1 MSRVIAIKLIAASV
15 VLFILPLFTLKA
27 FAQGETTSAIVGQ
40 VSDAS
45 GAAVPGAT
53 VTVHNTETGLQRIAT
68 TDDSGRFNFP
78 QLKPGTYTVRVEGQG
93 FDPQQIG
100 AVTSSLGQKQ
110 TVDFILKIA
119 QARESIEVSGEA
131 VILSPENANTATTL
145 DAPALENLPNPGGDL
160 TYPLQFAAG
169 ALINTAGSSNDFVGG
184 TNGYGNVEFNGLPAL
199 ANGYIVDG
207 LESNDPL
214 TNLNSGLSTNLVLGL
229 NSISEVT
236 VNTLSYAVDQ
246 GRYGASQVDYVTKSG
261 SNQFHGNLYEL
272 WNSSILNAAD
282 YFTNALPG
290 RQKPGANVNHFG
302 GSLGGPIVHDKLF
315 FFFDSEWVRIA
326 LPIVTPTIV
335 PSLAFQG
342 YVLGQLQDGEP
353 DPNHPG
359 QYVYPPSPQSINF
372 YKQMFGLYGNTNG
385 AAARVLG
392 CPYDVGMAAPAI
404 PNDGNYCANS
414 QSVSHSSD
422 DHEQVQTL
430 RIDYNINE
438 KDTTWYRLQSDT
450 GVQAAYT
457 DPINAVFDSVS
468 PQPLY
473 SFAAGYT
480 HVFSQNL
487 VNYFNPAFSWY
498 GSLFAPAD
506 FQKTL
511 AAFPI
516 VLQGTGANAFTTV
529 GGLDNT
535 WVQGRR
541 ASRFFIN
548 DNLAWSHGAHEF
560 RFGTNTRLLRL
571 NDYDFGEGSVPTV
584 TYANL
589 EQYIYGVANTATE
602 TFPTSA
608 NEPFNFL
615 NLDLYAQDTW
625 KVTKKL
631 TWTFGIRDTFN
642 SNPLNPHDQIARL
655 SGSFDSISHNVNQPL
670 NATIQTGLGNV
681 FSSTPLAILQPR
693 TAIAWQ
699 FEPKTVLR
707 AGFGIFSDLLPGSIA
722 DVVGVNPPYV
732 KTFQGGLL
740 GTVGKSGSAGCDP
753 AFGCTAIAP
762 GVANSAVDATV
773 SANQT
778 FSSGFQPGQPS
789 CASLPPSSAQA
800 SFATCLPP
808 VAITAVP
815 SGELHAP
822 YFMEWSLGLEHELG
836 TTGSLK
842 AQYVGTRAVN
852 QPYLT
857 EVNGY
862 QTVCPGCFAPFP
874 YVNPADPQRTGA
886 IDPRFGAVTQFSTGA
901 NSHYDGLQLTAMKRI
916 GHGLMGQI
924 NYTWSRCM
932 DTVSN
937 GGFLQFSAGGILSP
951 LPGELARNYGPCD
964 YDIRGNL
971 NAQYVYQLPL
981 KVQNHY
987 LGLALNG
994 WQVSG
999 TMFWHSGLPFSVLS
1013 TPYSANGNGIVNG
1026 SGPQFASVVP
1036 GVPLYDH
1043 NFIPGVTQPG
1053 TVQWLN
1059 PNAFVSTVDPS
1070 QQQLANGQIVPA
1082 GSCNGGD
1089 GAQTCQFGNLGR
1101 NALRG
1106 PQFFWSDFYLTKW
1119 FPVTERVKLRFDAQ
1133 FFNVFNHPN
1142 FALPSMVLAGIP
1154 GKPSTLPGF
1163 GAITSTT
1170 SPPTGL
1176 LGVGLGGDSTP
1187 RMVAFQMR
1195 MEF

>member
-1 MSRVIAIKLIAASV
+1 MRVVATSRPEISIKLRTTLWIAVLAGSLLAPDAS
-15 VLFILPLFTLKA
+15 

-45 GAAVPGAT
+45 GAAVPGASIT
-53 VTVHNTETGLQRIAT
+53 ITSQETGLKRSAT
-68 TDDSGRFNFP
+68 TDSSGRFNFA
-78 QLKPGTYTVRVEGQG
+78 QLKPGSYSVKVEAVG
-93 FDPQQIG
+93 FTSQQNEG
-100 AVTSSLGQKQ
+100 VSAGLGQKQ
-110 TVDFILKIA
+110 TVDFSLKV
-119 QARESIEVSGEA
+119 ARSVQSVEVTSETL
-131 VILSPENANTATTL
+131 VLSPENANTSTTL
-145 DAPALENLPNPGGDL
+145 NARALENLPNPGGDL

-169 ALINTAGSSNDFVGG
+169 ALINTAGSGNDFVGG

-199 ANGYIVDG
+199 SNGYIIDG
-207 LESNDPL
+207 LETNDPL

-246 GRYGASQVDYVTKSG
+246 GRYGASQVNYVTKSG

-272 WNSSILNAAD
+272 WNGSRFNAAD
-282 YFTNALPG
+282 YFTNATPG
-290 RQKPGANVNHFG
+290 NHKPRSTVNHFG
-302 GSLGGPIVHDKLF
+302 GSLGGPVLHDKLF

-326 LPIVTPTIV
+326 LPIVTPATV
-335 PSLAFQG
+335 PTPAFQD
-342 YVLGQLQDGEP
+342 YVLQQLPLGGIDSITGSKYQP
-353 DPNHPG
+353 A
-359 QYVYPPSPQSINF
+359 PQSVPF
-372 YKQMFGLYGNTNG
+372 YQKMFSLYGNTSG
-385 AAARVLG
+385 TPLAVLG
-392 CPYDVGMAAPAI
+392 CPFDVRGAAPAI
-404 PNDGNYCANS
+404 ANDGNGCANR

-422 DHEQVQTL
+422 DHEQVQTV
-430 RIDYNINE
+430 RIDYNIRAN
-438 KDTTWYRLQSDT
+438 DITWYRFQADT

-457 DPINAVFDSVS
+457 DPINALFDSVS

-498 GSLFAPAD
+498 ESLFAPNN

-516 VLQGTGANAFTTV
+516 VLQGSGANAPFTTV

-535 WVQGRR
+535 WLQGRR

-548 DNLAWSHGAHEF
+548 DNLAWSRWAHEL
-560 RFGTNTRLLRL
+560 RFGMNTRILRL
-571 NDYDFGEGSVPTV
+571 NDFDFGEGSVPTV
-584 TYANL
+584 TYTTL
-589 EQYIYGVANTATE
+589 PQYIYGVASTASE
-602 TFPTSA
+602 TFPASP

-625 KVTKKL
+625 KVTRKL

-642 SNPLNPHDQIARL
+642 SNPLNPHGQIARL
-655 SGSFDSISHNVNQPL
+655 RGAFDSISHDVNQPL
-670 NATIQTGLGNV
+670 SAAIRTGLGNV

-693 TAIAWQ
+693 TAVAWQ
-699 FEPKTVLR
+699 FESKSVLR
-707 AGFGIFSDLLPGSIA
+707 AGFGIFSDILPGSVA

-740 GTVGKSGSAGCDP
+740 GTVGG
-753 AFGCTAIAP
+753 TAIVP
-762 GVANSAVDATV
+762 GVPNSAINAAAA
-773 SANQT
+773 ANQT
-778 FSSGFQPGQPS
+778 FTSGFTLSQLS
-789 CASLPPSSAQA
+789 CASAQA
-800 SFATCLPP
+800 NPATCLPP
-808 VAITAVP
+808 VAIAAVP
-815 SGELHAP
+815 DGKLHAP
-822 YFMEWSLGLEHELG
+822 YFMEWSLGLERQLG
-836 TTGSLK
+836 ATGSVR

-857 EVNGY
+857 QVNGY
-862 QTVCPGCFAPFP
+862 QTVCEGCFAPFP
-874 YVNPADPQRTGA
+874 FGQSA
-886 IDPRFGAVTQFSTGA
+886 DPRFGAVTQFSTGA
-901 NSHYDGLQLTAMKRI
+901 NSHYNGLQMTAMKRF
-916 GHGLMGQI
+916 GRGFMGQL

-951 LPGELARNYGPCD
+951 LPGDLARNYGPCD
-964 YDIRGNL
+964 YDIRNNL
-971 NAQYVYQLPL
+971 NAQYLYQLPV
-981 KVQNHY
+981 KVQNRL
-987 LGLALNG
+987 LGDALNG

-999 TMFWHSGLPFSVLS
+999 TVFWHSGIPFSVLS

-1043 NFIPGVTQPG
+1043 NPIPGVTQPG
-1053 TVQWLN
+1053 TVPWLN

-1070 QQQLANGQIVPA
+1070 TGA
-1082 GSCNGGD
+1082 CFGGNNPNS
-1089 GAQTCQFGNLGR
+1089 CQFGTLGR
-1101 NALRG
+1101 NTLRG
-1106 PQFFWSDFYLTKW
+1106 PNFGWSDFYITKW
-1119 FPVTERVKLRFDAQ
+1119 IPLTERVKMRFDTQ

-1142 FALPSMVLAGIP
+1142 FGLPSMVLAGVP
-1154 GKPSTLPGF
+1154 GKPSTQTGF
-1163 GAITSTT
+1163 GALTYTT

-1187 RMVAFQMR
+1187 RMIAFQLR
-1195 MEF
+1195 LEF

>member
-1 MSRVIAIKLIAASV
+1 MTRT
-15 VLFILPLFTLKA
+15 VLSILLFAGSLA
-27 FAQGETTSAIVGQ
+27 FLFSEPTFPQGETTSAIVGQ

-45 GAAVPGAT
+45 GAGVPGAAVT
-53 VTVHNTETGLQRIAT
+53 VTSKETGSKRSAR
-68 TDDSGRFNFP
+68 TDESGRFNFP
-78 QLKPGTYTVRVEGQG
+78 QLKPGTYVVKVEAQG
-93 FDPQQIG
+93 FEPQENDS
-100 AVTSSLGQKQ
+100 VTSGLGQKQ
-110 TVDFILKIA
+110 TVNFTIKIA
-119 QARESIEVSGEA
+119 RRMETVEVNSEA
-131 VILSPENANTATTL
+131 AILNPEDANTSTTL
-145 DAPALENLPNPGGDL
+145 NSPALEDLPNPGGDL

-169 ALINTAGSSNDFVGG
+169 ALINTAGSGNDFVGG

-199 ANGYIVDG
+199 SNGYIVDG
-207 LESNDPL
+207 LETNDPL

-236 VNTLSYAVDQ
+236 VNTLSYSVDQ
-246 GRYGASQVDYVTKSG
+246 GRYGASQVNYVTKSG
-261 SNQFHGNLYEL
+261 TNLFHGNLYEL
-272 WNSSILNAAD
+272 WSGSRFSAAD
-282 YFTNALPG
+282 YFTNATPG
-290 RQKPGANVNHFG
+290 NHKPRSTVNHFG
-302 GSLGGPIVHDKLF
+302 GSVGGPIVKDKLF

-326 LPIVTPTIV
+326 LPIVTAATVPT
-335 PSLAFQG
+335 PAFQS
-342 YVLGQLQDGEP
+342 YVLQQLPLGGTDSITGS
-353 DPNHPG
+353 
-359 QYVYPPSPQSINF
+359 VYQPSPQSMPF
-372 YKQMFGLYGNTNG
+372 YQKMFSLYGNTNG
-385 AAARVLG
+385 TSLTVLG
-392 CPYDVGMAAPAI
+392 CPFDVGGVAPAI
-404 PNDGNYCANS
+404 ANDGNGCANR
-414 QSVSHSSD
+414 QSISHSSA
-422 DHEQVQTL
+422 DHEQVQTV

-438 KDTTWYRLQSDT
+438 KITTWFRFQTDNGL
-450 GVQAAYT
+450 QAAYT
-457 DPINAVFDSVS
+457 DPINPLFNALS

-498 GSLFAPAD
+498 GSLFGPSD

-516 VLQGTGANAFTTV
+516 VLQGSGANAPFTTV

-535 WVQGRR
+535 WIQGRR
-541 ASRFFIN
+541 ATRFFIN
-548 DNLAWSHGAHEF
+548 DNLAWSHGAHEL
-560 RFGTNTRLLRL
+560 RFGTNTRIFRL

-584 TYANL
+584 TYTTL
-589 EQYIYGVANTATE
+589 PQYIYGVASTAAK

-608 NEPFNFL
+608 NEPFDFL

-631 TWTFGIRDTFN
+631 TWTFGMRDTLN
-642 SNPLNPHDQIARL
+642 SNPLNPHQHIVRL
-655 SGSFDSISHNVNQPL
+655 GGSFGSISHDVNQPL
-670 NATIQTGLGNV
+670 NAAIQTGLGNV

-699 FEPKTVLR
+699 LEPNSVLR
-707 AGFGIFSDLLPGSIA
+707 TGFGVFSDILPGAIV

-740 GTVGKSGSAGCDP
+740 GPVGG
-753 AFGCTAIAP
+753 TAIAP
-762 GVANSAVDATV
+762 GVPGSAVDATV
-773 SANQT
+773 AANQT
-778 FSSGFQPGQPS
+778 FSDGFAQGQLS
-789 CASLPPSSAQA
+789 CASAQ
-800 SFATCLPP
+800 SNPATCLPP

-815 SGELHAP
+815 DGKLHAP
-822 YFMEWSLGLEHELG
+822 YFVEWSFGLEHQF
-836 TTGSLK
+836 GSTASLH

-857 EVNGY
+857 QVNGY
-862 QTVCPGCFAPFP
+862 QTVCAGCFAPFP
-874 YVNPADPQRTGA
+874 YAQST
-886 IDPRFGAVTQFSTGA
+886 DPRFGAVTQFFTGA
-901 NSHYDGLQLTAMKRI
+901 NSHYNGLQITAMKRV
-916 GHGLMGQI
+916 GYGFMGQL

-951 LPGELARNYGPCD
+951 LPGDLARDYGPCD
-964 YDIRGNL
+964 YDIRHNL

-981 KVQNHY
+981 KFKNRSLAY
-987 LGLALNG
+987 ALNG

-999 TMFWHSGLPFSVLS
+999 TVFWHSGVPFSVLS

-1026 SGPQFASVVP
+1026 SGPQFASVIP
-1036 GVPLYDH
+1036 GVPLYEH
-1043 NFIPGVTQPG
+1043 KPIPGVTQPG

-1070 QQQLANGQIVPA
+1070 TGA
-1082 GSCNGGD
+1082 CYGGD
-1089 GAQTCQFGNLGR
+1089 SPETCQFGNLGR

-1106 PQFFWSDFYLTKW
+1106 LDFAWSDFYLTKW
-1119 FPVTERVKLRFDAQ
+1119 FLLTERVKLRFDTQ

-1142 FALPSMVLAGIP
+1142 FGLPSMVLAGIP
-1154 GKPSTLPGF
+1154 GKPSTQTGF
-1163 GAITSTT
+1163 GALTYTT

-1187 RMVAFQMR
+1187 RMIAFQLR
-1195 MEF
+1195 IEF